1 MYQEKI
7 RSRQD
12 YSTTNNNHN
21 NKSFDFNCYVWDNP
35 IHNRKD
41 EMTIKTNQKFKIK
54 YTKQDGEEVRRF
66 GIITD
71 ECRGLGNR
79 QKDNRP
85 FLHYYDLDKKG
96 YRYATNWEI
105 L

>member
-1 MYQEKI
+1 MTSGRLTYNLP
-7 RSRQD
+7 D
-12 YSTTNNNHN
+12 MFNNERN
-21 NKSFDFNCYVWDNP
+21 N
-35 IHNRKD
+35 
-41 EMTIKTNQKFKIK
+41 MTIESNKKFKIK

-66 GIITD
+66 GILTD
-71 ECRGLGNR
+71 NCRGLGKR
-79 QKDNRP
+79 LKDLRP

>member
-1 MYQEKI
+1 MCI
-7 RSRQD
+7 RDR
-12 YSTTNNNHN
+12 N
-21 NKSFDFNCYVWDNP
+21 
-35 IHNRKD
+35 
-41 EMTIKTNQKFKIK
+41 
-54 YTKQDGEEVRRF
+54 DGEEVRRF
-66 GIITD
+66 GIVTD
-71 ECRGLGNR
+71 DCRGFGNR

>member
-1 MYQEKI
+1 MAKKLDV
-7 RSRQD
+7 SAFLLMSVVD
-12 YSTTNNNHN
+12 
-21 NKSFDFNCYVWDNP
+21 
-35 IHNRKD
+35 
-41 EMTIKTNQKFKIK
+41 
-54 YTKQDGEEVRRF
+54 
-66 GIITD
+66 
-71 ECRGLGNR
+71 LGNR

>member
-1 MYQEKI
+1 LRCVKY
-7 RSRQD
+7 
-12 YSTTNNNHN
+12 TTNNKQN
-21 NKSFDFNCYVWDNP
+21 NRLDSCGIIVHYPTMD
-35 IHNRKD
+35 
-41 EMTIKTNQKFKIK
+41 TSIKNNQKFKIK
-54 YTKQDGEEVRRF
+54 YTKEDGETVRRF
-66 GIITD
+66 GILTED
-71 ECRGLGNR
+71 CRGFGNR